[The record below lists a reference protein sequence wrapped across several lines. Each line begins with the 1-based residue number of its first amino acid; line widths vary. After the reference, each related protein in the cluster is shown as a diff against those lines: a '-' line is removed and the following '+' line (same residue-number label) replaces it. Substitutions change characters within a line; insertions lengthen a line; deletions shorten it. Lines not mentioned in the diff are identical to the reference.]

1 MADEEGWWEADQE
14 SELDDEPVVIVGGK
28 CSVEGCKRTTMHR
41 SQYCYKHKLSAPR
54 PAPPKHRAGPTSM
67 GSEDVGALILYKLS
81 WILVSLFVFFFVLSN
96 CTIQMYN

>member
-54 PAPPKHRAGPTSM
+54 PAPPKQRAGPTSM
-67 GSEDVGALILYKLS
+67 GSELVQDFLKLLS
-81 WILVSLFVFFFVLSN
+81 WVLVSLFVLAFMLSN